1 MRFKAQEITA
11 SVWLNGAY
19 TAFNT
24 IVSLE
29 YLLKIKSKMI
39 VNFVKNNDTKP
50 SKSVFRG
57 LRFELVPYAKK
68 YSISKGINRHFSL
81 KSTLL

>member
-11 SVWLNGAY
+11 GVCLNGAY
-19 TAFNT
+19 TALNT
-24 IVSLE
+24 IILLE

-39 VNFVKNNDTKP
+39 ANFVKNNDTKP

-57 LRFELVPYAKK
+57 LRFELVLSAKK